1 MKAKIKDTGEV
12 IDVHWVYGID
22 AWSGK
27 LPNGCFREFKESEL
41 EFLETNNIDWEQR
54 RYEIAKD
61 IMAAFLSNSC
71 IDVHGDSAEEHAS
84 DAVLYADTLI
94 AELKKE
100 DKYNLEEPR
109 TTLLKEPE
117 LLAECTAEALLANA
131 KKMHTMNRK

>member
-12 IDVHWVYGID
+12 VDVIVGGQPD
-22 AWSGK
+22 AWLGK
-27 LPNGCFREFKESEL
+27 LTSGRFREFKEREL

-71 IDVHGDSAEEHAS
+71 VDVHGDSAEEHAS

-94 AELKKE
+94 AELKKGGS
-100 DKYNLEEPR
+100 R
-109 TTLLKEPE
+109 
-117 LLAECTAEALLANA
+117 
-131 KKMHTMNRK
+131 